1 MQDLTLWSKLSAGR
15 NLWTSLRVLEAL
27 LAFGS
32 WMACLVLSLASK
44 RDSLCLVSPVIHFH
58 VCLGGLIAVH
68 KQNLILIF
76 LYRTVVEFEIF
87 HLAKFYYQKTNT
99 SWFLSTDVDIILDVR
114 CFTMRKCAVSSPFCN
129 RAHCQRRMHWPSG
142 VLLWHL
148 PLHVQ
153 NEWLSGSWVKM
164 ALKETHPSFKRR
176 CQRNPSIHPSNC
188 QWQLSQLSRWLHPS
202 SFIIDPLTLGWAQF
216 WPIFCQDALEPFTRW
231 LSCVW
236 RRGSGVRRHSG
247 ELDFF
252 CLWQSLQGGLGLDC
266 MMEDLNMKSMKFLK
280 FLSISNWCSLKF
292 RIPSSSISLHVC
304 SRERC
309 RNRKIFRYPNTL
321 GHTHTHSIYL

>member
-99 SWFLSTDVDIILDVR
+99 RWFLSTDVDIILDVR

-176 CQRNPSIHPSNC
+176 CQRNPSIHPIVSGSWVNC
-188 QWQLSQLSRWLHPS
+188 QDGSILHPS
-202 SFIIDPLTLGWAQF
+202 SLIHWHLAERNFDQSFAKM
-216 WPIFCQDALEPFTRW
+216 
-231 LSCVW
+231 
-236 RRGSGVRRHSG
+236 
-247 ELDFF
+247 
-252 CLWQSLQGGLGLDC
+252 LWNPSPGGFPASDVVAAESDVTAANLISFAYGNHFKVGLGLIVWWKTWTWKVWSFWSFC
-266 MMEDLNMKSMKFLK
+266 PFQIGVLWNSEYLVHQSLYKFVVGKGAEIAK
-280 FLSISNWCSLKF
+280 FSGTQIL
-292 RIPSSSISLHVC
+292 
-304 SRERC
+304 
-309 RNRKIFRYPNTL
+309 
-321 GHTHTHSIYL
+321 

>member
-15 NLWTSLRVLEAL
+15 NLGTSLRVLEAL

-32 WMACLVLSLASK
+32 WMAFLVLSLASK

-68 KQNLILIF
+68 KQNLIF

-99 SWFLSTDVDIILDVR
+99 RWFLSTDVDIILDVR

-164 ALKETHPSFKRR
+164 ALKETHPSFVKE
-176 CQRNPSIHPSNC
+176 IHPSI
-188 QWQLSQLSRWLHPS
+188 QLSVAVESIVKMAPSFILHHWSTDTWLSAILTNLLPRCFGTLHQVAFLRLTSWQRSPTSQRRTWFLLPMAITSRWA
-202 SFIIDPLTLGWAQF
+202 WA
-216 WPIFCQDALEPFTRW
+216 W
-231 LSCVW
+231 LYDGRPEHEKYEVFE
-236 RRGSGVRRHSG
+236 VFVHFK
-247 ELDFF
+247 LVFF
-252 CLWQSLQGGLGLDC
+252 EIQ
-266 MMEDLNMKSMKFLK
+266 
-280 FLSISNWCSLKF
+280 
-292 RIPSSSISLHVC
+292 
-304 SRERC
+304 
-309 RNRKIFRYPNTL
+309 NT
-321 GHTHTHSIYL
+321 